1 MYDPKLRE
9 PPVHRQVAGGL
20 EVDRHERL
28 PFGRQS
34 ADGLRLGAAAREA
47 RKSLTLLTP
56 LAKRARGGALP
67 LRWLVNGKPID
78 STPFRRQAEWAPDGK
93 GAARV
98 TVIDGLGR
106 SSSAEVWL
114 K

>member
-1 MYDPKLRE
+1 M
-9 PPVHRQVAGGL
+9 VAGPAIQSP
-20 EVDRHERL
+20 VDGATL
-28 PFGRQS
+28 DLAS
-34 ADGLRLGAAAREA
+34 A
-47 RKSLTLLTP
+47 SLVLT
-56 LAKRARGGALP
+56 ARGGALP

-78 STPFRRQAEWAPDGK
+78 SAPFRRQAEWAPDGK

-106 SSSAEVWL
+106 SASTSVWL